1 MALRIAQGR
10 AICMTENNAT
20 SVKKIG
26 RLWWY
31 MVATL
36 FNTSF
41 TSLTIFGTAFIFFLD
56 ELGLD
61 KARIGI
67 LLALIPFAGVVAP
80 LAASWVGRFGLKHTF
95 ILFWGLRKVVFALIL
110 LVPLILSRWGANAT
124 FVWVAGIV
132 MAFSL
137 CRAIAET
144 GFYPWLQEL
153 IPNAIRGKFNAIN
166 SVISTLA
173 SMAAAAVSSYVID
186 SMTGIGRYMLLFG
199 VGLFFGILAVISYAR
214 LPGGAPVHNV
224 DPQTSRTKEM
234 RLALHDSAYMSF
246 LLILAVVAL
255 GGSIGGAFVS
265 LYANEQIGLS
275 TGNVVLLSI
284 GASIGGLISSYPL
297 GWASD
302 RYGSRPMMVLGL
314 LFNLIGPLGWLV
326 MPRHSAVSL
335 PFAMVLQFLATVS
348 NTAWATGSNRYFY
361 NTAVP
366 PQKRTGYMAVWYA
379 WTAIVGG
386 SGPLI
391 AGWLLQWL
399 NNLHGQFM
407 GFAIDSYTPLFLINA
422 AFLVAGM
429 LLAARVP
436 DDEAIPMR
444 QMLGQLL
451 GLEPGGLRYPRHLR
465 IKADRQPGQ
474 TGTTQSK

>member
-1 MALRIAQGR
+1 MS
-10 AICMTENNAT
+10 ESNAT
-20 SVKKIG
+20 SVKKLG

-41 TSLTIFGTAFIFFLD
+41 TSLTIFGTAFIFFLND
-56 ELGLD
+56 LGLD

-80 LAASWVGRFGLKHTF
+80 LAASWVGRFGLKRTF
-95 ILFWGLRKVVFALIL
+95 ILFWGLRKLVFALIF
-110 LVPLILSRWGANAT
+110 LVPFILSRWGANAT
-124 FVWVAGIV
+124 FVWVAGLV
-132 MAFSL
+132 LAFSL

-153 IPNAIRGKFNAIN
+153 IPNAIRGKFNAVN
-166 SVISTLA
+166 SVISTLVTLA
-173 SMAAAAVSSYVID
+173 TAAASSYVID
-186 SMTGIGRYMLLFG
+186 SMTGLGRYLLLFG

-214 LPGGAPVHNV
+214 LPGGEPVHNV
-224 DPQTSRTKEM
+224 DPQASRTQEM
-234 RLALHDSAYMSF
+234 HLALRDTSYLSF

-255 GGSIGGAFVS
+255 GGSIGSAFVS

-314 LFNLIGPLGWLV
+314 LFNLIGPLGWLA
-326 MPRHSAVSL
+326 MPRHSAASL
-335 PFAMVLQFLATVS
+335 PVAMFLQFLVTIS

-366 PQKRTGYMAVWYA
+366 PDKRTGYMAVWYA

-391 AGWLLQWL
+391 AGWLLQIL
-399 NNLHGQFM
+399 SNLHGQFM
-407 GFAIDSYTPLFLINA
+407 SFTIDSYTPLFLLNA
-422 AFLVAGM
+422 AFLIAGM
-429 LLAARVP
+429 LLATRVP
-436 DDEAIPMR
+436 DDEALPMR
-444 QMLGQLL
+444 QVLSNMI
-451 GLEPGGLRYPRHLR
+451 GLRPAALRHPNRYLHDLLAPR
-465 IKADRQPGQ
+465 ADQPNH
-474 TGTTQSK
+474 TDSNRS

>member
-1 MALRIAQGR
+1 MI
-10 AICMTENNAT
+10 EHNVT
-20 SVKKIG
+20 SAKKLG

-41 TSLTIFGTAFIFFLD
+41 TSLTIFGSAFIFFLND
-56 ELGLD
+56 LGLD

-67 LLALIPFAGVVAP
+67 LLALIPFAGIVAP
-80 LAASWVGRFGLKHTF
+80 LAASWVGRFGLRRTF
-95 ILFWGLRKVVFALIL
+95 VLFWGLRKAVFALIF
-110 LVPLILSRWGANAT
+110 LVPFVLSRWGANAT
-124 FVWVAGIV
+124 FIWVAGIV

-153 IPNAIRGKFNAIN
+153 IPNAIRGKFNAVN
-166 SVISTLA
+166 SVISTVASLA
-173 SMAAAAVSSYVID
+173 TAAASSYVID

-199 VGLFFGILAVISYAR
+199 VGLVLGILAVISYAR
-214 LPGGAPVHNV
+214 LPGGEPVHNV
-224 DPQTSRTKEM
+224 DPQTSRTQEM
-234 RLALHDSAYMSF
+234 RLAIHDSSYLSF

-255 GGSIGGAFVS
+255 GGSIGSAFVA

-284 GASIGGLISSYPL
+284 GASIGGLICSYPL

-326 MPRHSAVSL
+326 MPRNSAASF
-335 PFAMVLQFLATVS
+335 PFAMVLQFLVTIS

-366 PQKRTGYMAVWYA
+366 PEKRTGYMAVWYA

-391 AGWLLQWL
+391 AGWLLQVL

-407 GFAIDSYTPLFLINA
+407 GFTIDSYTPLFLLNA
-422 AFLVAGM
+422 AFLIAGM

-436 DDEAIPMR
+436 DQEAVPMR
-444 QMLGQLL
+444 QVLGQLL
-451 GLEPGGLRYPRHLR
+451 GLEPGGLRYPHRFR
-465 IKADRQPGQ
+465 FRANEQPDRS
-474 TGTTQSK
+474 QSSDEDTRR